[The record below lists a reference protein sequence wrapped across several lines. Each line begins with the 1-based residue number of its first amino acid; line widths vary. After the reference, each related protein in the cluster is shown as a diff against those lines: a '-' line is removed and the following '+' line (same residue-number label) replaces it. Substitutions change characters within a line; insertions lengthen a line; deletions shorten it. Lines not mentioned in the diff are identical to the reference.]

1 MWKKDCKIDETE
13 LSLEKFVNNI
23 IQKYNYNLNRFNYN
37 VLIASLYETYN
48 FFSEIDSTLYIAY
61 DIDNVNT
68 LTILAKANFI
78 NFLACIIFLNYDF
91 K

>member
-1 MWKKDCKIDETE
+1 MTGIYLGCP
-13 LSLEKFVNNI
+13 LL
-23 IQKYNYNLNRFNYN
+23 
-37 VLIASLYETYN
+37 LIHN
-48 FFSEIDSTLYIAY
+48 FFSEIENAFYIAY

>member
-1 MWKKDCKIDETE
+1 MKNEKKQHILIIEDEK
-13 LSLEKFVNNI
+13 L
-23 IQKYNYNLNRFNYN
+23 
-37 VLIASLYETYN
+37 
-48 FFSEIDSTLYIAY
+48 IAY

-78 NFLACIIFLNYDF
+78 IFLACIIFLNYDF